1 MSVMS
6 IDRNP
11 PAEQLRSFG
20 MLLAIFVALFGAL
33 VWWRTG
39 RLETGTTIWIAGALL
54 TAIYWLVPA
63 IRRPIFVGWM
73 YAAFPIGW
81 TVSHLLMAAIYYGVI
96 TPIGW
101 IMRVTGRDPLFRS
114 FDRSAQTYWVPHARF
129 GDISR
134 YFRQY

>member
-1 MSVMS
+1 MSMLT

-11 PAEQLRSFG
+11 PKERLRSFG
-20 MLLAIFVALFGAL
+20 ILLAIFVPLFGAL

-39 RLETGTTIWIAGALL
+39 RLETGTNIWIGGGVL

-63 IRRPIFVGWM
+63 IRRVIYVGWM

-81 TVSHLLMAAIYYGVI
+81 TVSHLLMGVIFYGVI

-101 IMRVTGRDPLFRS
+101 IIRATGRDPLNRS
-114 FDRSAQTYWVPHARF
+114 FDRSARTYWVPHERSN
-129 GDISR
+129 DIGR